1 MKRCNSET
9 DLSVGVNPKQAKVT
23 SGSNLMKLVHK
34 NLRRSIRRRSSHAK
48 NPSELDSIDENC
60 SQPAVDNI
68 LNSTVHHLETTLPV
82 ISESDTPRSARKS
95 RLSRSNAFKLRSSA
109 RKSSSSLSAFESME
123 DLSAC
128 ETPKALRRRS
138 FAKMVSRRSSLEARK
153 KVKSVA
159 NFNLSLS
166 IAL

>member
-9 DLSVGVNPKQAKVT
+9 DLNSVNPKQAKVT

-34 NLRRSIRRRSSHAK
+34 NLRRSIRRRSSTSK
-48 NPSELDSIDENC
+48 PSELDSIDE
-60 SQPAVDNI
+60 QVPVDT
-68 LNSTVHHLETTLPV
+68 SAHHLDNTLPV
-82 ISESDTPRSARKS
+82 ISESARLTDTPQSVRKS
-95 RLSRSNAFKLRSSA
+95 RLSRSNAFKLRSS
-109 RKSSSSLSAFESME
+109 RKSSSSLTAFESME
-123 DLSAC
+123 DLR
-128 ETPKALRRRS
+128 EPQTPKAIRRRS

>member
-9 DLSVGVNPKQAKVT
+9 DLNSGNPKQAKVT

-34 NLRRSIRRRSSHAK
+34 NLRRSIRRRSSTSK
-48 NPSELDSIDENC
+48 PSELDSIDEQV
-60 SQPAVDNI
+60 SVDT
-68 LNSTVHHLETTLPV
+68 TVVAHHLDNTLPV
-82 ISESDTPRSARKS
+82 ISESARLTDTPQSVRKS
-95 RLSRSNAFKLRSSA
+95 RLSRSNAFKLRSSQKA
-109 RKSSSSLSAFESME
+109 SSSSLTAFESME
-123 DLSAC
+123 DLR
-128 ETPKALRRRS
+128 EPQTPKAIRRRS